1 MSVVSNVRSIL
12 KNKKVDTV
20 YSINPEASVYV
31 ALELMA
37 LRNVGALL
45 VMEGTRVLGLITERD
60 YARKCILQ
68 KRSSKLTKVSEIMT
82 SNPVCVSP
90 DELVNQVMTTMTE
103 ERIRYLPVFD
113 DSKLLG
119 VISIGDVVKAMMS
132 DKEFLIDQLS
142 TYITDSSHASTQ
154 SPNDASGYTS
164 EAHTRKLRVAN

>member
-12 KNKKVDTV
+12 KNKKIDAVF
-20 YSINPEASVYV
+20 SINPEASVYV

-45 VMEGTRVLGLITERD
+45 VMEGSRVLGIITERD

-82 SNPVCVSP
+82 VEPISVSP
-90 DELVNQVMTTMTE
+90 DDLVDQVMTTMTE
-103 ERIRYLPVFD
+103 ERVRHLPVFENG
-113 DSKLLG
+113 SLLG

-132 DKEFLIDQLS
+132 DKEFLIHQLS
-142 TYITDSSHASTQ
+142 SYITDSSHSAVQSKAPSTGFAAD
-154 SPNDASGYTS
+154 SKTA
-164 EAHTRKLRVAN
+164 RMRVAS